1 MYVLDAQ
8 RRNFSAQTDYSNA
21 LRDESLALISL
32 YKALG
37 GGW

>member
-1 MYVLDAQ
+1 MLSESEFTRSNLMLA
-8 RRNFSAQTDYSNA
+8 TD
-21 LRDESLALISL
+21 LISL